1 MFFAIPTLVALDFII
16 NLINAFLI
24 TLLRQ
29 QHAQRFPGLAWC
41 VAGLWLHVAGVG
53 LLLIGGAAPPL
64 VAVAIASGCVL
75 AGYLFILVGLTHLA
89 GKPGPQVHN
98 FALLAAY
105 LAAAAYFTAVQP
117 NATALALAAAAL
129 LAVIAGQ
136 GCWLFFHDISPA
148 LRRTML
154 PLGWVFAAYAAVA
167 AAQVLL
173 LILAAVTGLAPLNVE
188 LASGVF
194 AALYLVLSNVL
205 AISLVFVINARLA
218 AQAQTQAERYDKLFG
233 SAPYAVV
240 LSRLA
245 DARIVDVNQAF
256 VTMTGFSRQEAIGS
270 AGAALQFWANP
281 DDRTA
286 VLAELMEQGRLALR
300 TVRFRRKDGAL
311 FTGLIS
317 AEQLR
322 IDDSPHVL
330 ASISDITQHKQAE
343 DALRQSESTL
353 QVLIN
358 ATADSLL
365 LLAPDGTI
373 VLGNEAVARRFN
385 TTAANLPGRDAFDLP
400 PYDLAESRRQQVES
414 VFASGQ
420 PAHFADER
428 WGRWMESSIYPVC
441 DAQGRVIQVAVFG
454 RDITEHRRLQET
466 LAQARDAAEAASRA
480 KSQFLANMS
489 HELRTPLNAI
499 LGFSE
504 LLSRDPRL
512 HPNQVETLAI
522 INRSGEHLLT
532 LINDVLDMAK
542 IEAGRATLQ
551 EQDFD
556 LHQLVADL
564 VEMLSLRAAAKGLA
578 LRVVRDPAVPRF
590 VHADE
595 GKLRQILINL
605 LGNAV
610 KFTAAGHVELT
621 VRQEA
626 GPAPELRRLLIA
638 VDDTGAGIAP
648 EDAAAIFE
656 PFIQTDGGRA
666 APEGTGLGLAISR
679 AYARLMGGELT
690 MTSVPGQG
698 SCFLLEAPV
707 RVVQVEPAGAQA
719 AARPRLLGLAAGQ
732 PERRLLVVED
742 DADSRKLLADLL
754 AGLGF
759 AVRTAADGLE
769 AFQTWAEWQPHLIWM
784 DLRLPGLD
792 GWEATRR
799 IKAAAGERAPVIVA
813 LSAGVL
819 NEERAAVL
827 AAGCDDF
834 LAKPFREAE
843 IVDCLNRHLGVRMAY
858 ADSVPTSAMPP
869 LAPLPPAVDL
879 ASLSPAWIEQV
890 RQAAIVADPPQ
901 LRRLAVAVAHEQ
913 PELAAALNA
922 CTDAYDYGAILA
934 ALGDCT

>member
-1 MFFAIPTLVALDFII
+1 MFFAIPTLVALDFVI

-29 QHAQRFPGLAWC
+29 QHTPRFPGLGWC
-41 VAGLWLHVAGVG
+41 MAGLWLHVAGVG

-64 VAVAIASGCVL
+64 VSVALASGGVL
-75 AGYLFILVGLTHLA
+75 AGYLCILVGLEHFA
-89 GKPGPQVHN
+89 GKPSLRVHN
-98 FALLAAY
+98 FVLLAAY
-105 LAAAAYFTAVQP
+105 LAAATYFTSVQP
-117 NATALALAAAAL
+117 NATALALSAAAL
-129 LAVIAGQ
+129 LALLAGQ
-136 GCWLFFHDISPA
+136 GCWLLFRAIAPA

-154 PLGWVFAAYAAVA
+154 PLGWVFAAYAAA
-167 AAQVLL
+167 ASAQTALL
-173 LILAAVTGLAPLNVE
+173 LLAAVTGQAPLNME
-188 LASGVF
+188 LANGVF
-194 AALYLVLSNVL
+194 AALYLVLSNLL
-205 AISLVFVINARLA
+205 AISLLIVIHARML
-218 AQAQTQAERYDKLFG
+218 AQAQTQA
-233 SAPYAVV
+233 
-240 LSRLA
+240 
-245 DARIVDVNQAF
+245 
-256 VTMTGFSRQEAIGS
+256 
-270 AGAALQFWANP
+270 AG
-281 DDRTA
+281 
-286 VLAELMEQGRLALR
+286 
-300 TVRFRRKDGAL
+300 
-311 FTGLIS
+311 IS
-317 AEQLR
+317 GINYHQ
-322 IDDSPHVL
+322 
-330 ASISDITQHKQAE
+330 QAE

-400 PYDLAESRRQQVES
+400 PYDLAESRRQQVER
-414 VFASGQ
+414 VFCSGQ

-504 LLSRDPRL
+504 LLSRDARL
-512 HPNQVETLAI
+512 HPDQVATLAI
-522 INRSGEHLLT
+522 INRSGEHLLA

-542 IEAGRATLQ
+542 IEAGRVTLQ
-551 EQDFD
+551 ERDFD
-556 LHQLVADL
+556 LHQLLDGL
-564 VEMLSLRAAAKGLA
+564 VEMLSLRAAAKGLT

-621 VRQEA
+621 VRQTA
-626 GPAPELRRLLIA
+626 GPDPELRRLLIA
-638 VDDTGAGIAP
+638 VEDTGAGVAP

-666 APEGTGLGLAISR
+666 APEGTGLGLPISR
-679 AYARLMGGELT
+679 AFARLMGGELT
-690 MTSVPGQG
+690 MTSVLGQG

-719 AARPRLLGLAAGQ
+719 EAPPRLLGLAAGE

-742 DADSRKLLADLL
+742 DADSRKLLVDLL

-759 AVRTAADGLE
+759 AVRAAADGLA
-769 AFQTWAEWQPHLIWM
+769 AFQAWAEWQPHLIWM

-792 GWEATRR
+792 GLEATRR

-813 LSAGVL
+813 LSAGVF

-834 LAKPFREAE
+834 LGKPFRETE
-843 IVDCLNRHLGVRMAY
+843 IVDCLTRHLGVRMAY
-858 ADSVPTSAMPP
+858 AESTPTSAMPP
-869 LAPLPPAVDL
+869 PPAFDL
-879 ASLSPAWIEQV
+879 AGLSPGWIEQV

-901 LRRLAVAVAHEQ
+901 LRRLAAAVAHEQ
-913 PELAAALNA
+913 PQLAAALNA
-922 CTDAYDYGAILA
+922 WTDAYDYGAILA
-934 ALGDCT
+934 ALGGCA